1 MCWFQLQKPHNHL
14 RTQGH
19 KHWRGRGS
27 ASPHPPVF
35 GRSLIPIPTG
45 EQIMPTILF
54 YYSPPDCQ
62 TFLRPWN
69 YMSKMKNEQRSKS
82 FNLEVGIG
90 CKSQIVLKSGWSVL
104 NWASKGKKKEA
115 KSLSKAETNEVHWFV
130 DLYQGYLLWPIY
142 PIEPSMAIELQF
154 WEATKI
160 PRPFCNHCSP
170 QSRKPIRP
178 SYASNSDS
186 CCNCTEF
193 EIRVYLVKE
202 SFNSPLIWNLIQ
214 IDMLNKFTINFSL
227 KQMVL

>member
-1 MCWFQLQKPHNHL
+1 
-14 RTQGH
+14 
-19 KHWRGRGS
+19 
-27 ASPHPPVF
+27 
-35 GRSLIPIPTG
+35 
-45 EQIMPTILF
+45 
-54 YYSPPDCQ
+54 
-62 TFLRPWN
+62 
-69 YMSKMKNEQRSKS
+69 MKNEQRSKS

-170 QSRKPIRP
+170 QSRKPISP
-178 SYASNSDS
+178 SYAMQFNS

-202 SFNSPLIWNLIQ
+202 TFHSPLIWNLIQ
-214 IDMLNKFTINFSL
+214 IDMLIKFAINFSL
-227 KQMVL
+227 KQMVFWGGSMKADRMSSSN

>member
-19 KHWRGRGS
+19 KHWRGRGV
-27 ASPHPPVF
+27 AAPPQF
-35 GRSLIPIPTG
+35 LADHLA
-45 EQIMPTILF
+45 LF
-54 YYSPPDCQ
+54 QPGVRLCPPYCFTTRPPDCQ

-142 PIEPSMAIELQF
+142 PIEPSIAIELQF

-170 QSRKPIRP
+170 QSRKPISP
-178 SYASNSDS
+178 SYASNSTPAAIALNS
-186 CCNCTEF
+186 RSECIWSKKHF
-193 EIRVYLVKE
+193 ILHWYEILFK
-202 SFNSPLIWNLIQ
+202 STCLSNL
-214 IDMLNKFTINFSL
+214 L
-227 KQMVL
+227 

>member
-1 MCWFQLQKPHNHL
+1 MIRAQQIEQFWQLDTYEIFVPAQKHL
-14 RTQGH
+14 AYPLFSFYTVVQ
-19 KHWRGRGS
+19 WS
-27 ASPHPPVF
+27 NSNV
-35 GRSLIPIPTG
+35 LISITKTP
-45 EQIMPTILF
+45 Q
-54 YYSPPDCQ
+54 SSS
-62 TFLRPWN
+62 N
-69 YMSKMKNEQRSKS
+69 SHMSKMKNEQRSKS

-90 CKSQIVLKSGWSVL
+90 CKTQIVLKSGWSVL
-104 NWASKGKKKEA
+104 NWASKGNKKEA
-115 KSLSKAETNEVHWFV
+115 KSLSKAQTNEVHWFV

-186 CCNCTEF
+186 CNCTAF

-202 SFNSPLIWNLIQ
+202 AFHSPLIWNLIQ
-214 IDMLNKFTINFSL
+214 IDMLIKVAGNFSL
-227 KQMVL
+227 KKMFL

>member
-1 MCWFQLQKPHNHL
+1 
-14 RTQGH
+14 
-19 KHWRGRGS
+19 
-27 ASPHPPVF
+27 
-35 GRSLIPIPTG
+35 
-45 EQIMPTILF
+45 
-54 YYSPPDCQ
+54 
-62 TFLRPWN
+62 
-69 YMSKMKNEQRSKS
+69 MKNEQRSKS

-170 QSRKPIRP
+170 QSRKPISP
-178 SYASNSDS
+178 SYASNSELLQLHCIRDQS
-186 CCNCTEF
+186 VFGQRNILFSIDIKSYSNRNAYQICYKFLFKMLLTKNC
-193 EIRVYLVKE
+193 Y
-202 SFNSPLIWNLIQ
+202 
-214 IDMLNKFTINFSL
+214 
-227 KQMVL
+227 